1 MRSVKRTDPNRRTA
15 LYRFFD
21 AENQLLYA
29 GITVDIKKRWS
40 YHANEQAESWWPL
53 VARHTLE
60 WHATRTRASRAEV
73 KAIKTENPLY
83 NVLHTPR
90 NRGPQGN
97 RRGTITAETA
107 SPTRGAV
114 VTKAIREHFPDSSFT
129 QLDVLHVVSMTMAG
143 VRQNLKTLLVRKE
156 LVIVGW
162 RSGGRGSTLYALP
175 GSAAAKKRMAFEL
188 PPTARVEPQRQ
199 RTRHQQPN
207 RYGAYP
213 TENTFRTLQ
222 RLKDLYGDAPFIR
235 QQAAADLGMP
245 IPGLM
250 RQSASLE
257 KHGFIRSIGR
267 QDPSPG
273 HSGHLSKLYVVTD
286 AEEPVFQ
293 PKGPSAHPS
302 RSPLELERAN
312 TARDQARLAML
323 KDAVRSFGTEPFT
336 SYDLAKASGVP
347 LPTVYQR
354 VRALADAGLLLN
366 IGTRPRKGG
375 GRRLQLWQ
383 VAQT

>member
-15 LYRFFD
+15 LYRFFNAD
-21 AENQLLYA
+21 DQLLYV
-29 GITVDIKKRWS
+29 GITVDIQKRWS
-40 YHANEQAESWWPL
+40 YHAKEQAERWWPL

-60 WHATRTRASRAEV
+60 WHDTRAQASRAEV

-97 RRGTITAETA
+97 RRGTITAATA
-107 SPTRGAV
+107 SPTRGAAV
-114 VTKAIREHFPDSSFT
+114 MKAIRENFPDSSFT
-129 QLDVLHVVSMTMAG
+129 QLDLLHVVSMTMAG
-143 VRQNLKTLLVRKE
+143 VRQNLKTLLVRQE

-162 RSGGRGSTLYALP
+162 RSGGRGSALYALP
-175 GSAAAKKRMAFEL
+175 DSAAAKGELTFEL
-188 PPTARVEPQRQ
+188 PPAARVAPQRQ
-199 RTRHQQPN
+199 RVRRPRPN

-235 QQAAADLGMP
+235 QQAAADLVMS

-257 KHGFIRSIGR
+257 KHGFIRCIGR
-267 QDPSPG
+267 QDPAPG
-273 HSGHLSKLYVVTD
+273 RPGHLSKLYVVTD
-286 AEEPVFQ
+286 AEVPASQ
-293 PKGPSAHPS
+293 PKEPSTHPS
-302 RSPLELERAN
+302 RSPLSPGRAK

-323 KDAVRSFGTEPFT
+323 KDAVRAFGTEPFT
-336 SYDLAKASGVP
+336 SFELAEASGIP

-366 IGTRPRKGG
+366 IGTQPRKGG

-383 VAQT
+383 VP